1 MLLVGALVMAIV
13 GCNKPQ
19 PRPETD
25 KTRQNTTAGMG
36 MNDGMITA
44 AVESVL
50 LADVDLRR
58 LGFKVTTRKGKV
70 QLSGFVDNIV
80 QMDRMITVTRGVPG
94 VKGIKI
100 VIGEKRK
107 TVLVGNER
115 DDGAA
120 TAKVKVL
127 LLAENVNARHSAP
140 DTLLRSDE
148 AHLDSSVD
156 NRRQVGDFADS
167 ARDIEVARI
176 DNSELGSEAQ
186 AVNINANSLSP

>member
-1 MLLVGALVMAIV
+1 
-13 GCNKPQ
+13 
-19 PRPETD
+19 
-25 KTRQNTTAGMG
+25 
-36 MNDGMITA
+36 
-44 AVESVL
+44 
-50 LADVDLRR
+50 
-58 LGFKVTTRKGKV
+58 
-70 QLSGFVDNIV
+70 
-80 QMDRMITVTRGVPG
+80 
-94 VKGIKI
+94 

-107 TVLVGNER
+107 TVLVSNER

>member
-1 MLLVGALVMAIV
+1 MLLVGALAMAIV
-13 GCNKPQ
+13 GCDKPQ

-50 LADVDLRR
+50 LADADLRR
-58 LGFKVTTRKGKV
+58 LGFKVITRKGKV